1 MPSILARRIYRR
13 VVIEDGLNMTRF
25 LLGAAEFLWA
35 VLLAWPGKTFD
46 RPTYHVMSHVMPE
59 NMWAFVFLLMSAC
72 QISIIGM
79 YRIDRRT
86 SVTFSF
92 CNMCFL
98 WFVVLSM
105 YFSVSAPAAIS
116 GETALAI
123 GASIIFIRSG
133 WGGLYAD

>member
-13 VVIEDGLNMTRF
+13 VVLEDGLNMTRF
-25 LLGAAEFLWA
+25 LLGVAEFLWFS
-35 VLLAWPGKTFD
+35 LLIWPGNTFD

-59 NMWAFVFLLMSAC
+59 NIWALTFLTMSVC

-79 YRIDRRT
+79 FQIDRLT

-92 CNMCFL
+92 CNMCFW

-105 YFSVSAPAAIS
+105 YFSVTAPAAIS

-123 GASIIFIRSG
+123 GASIILIRSG